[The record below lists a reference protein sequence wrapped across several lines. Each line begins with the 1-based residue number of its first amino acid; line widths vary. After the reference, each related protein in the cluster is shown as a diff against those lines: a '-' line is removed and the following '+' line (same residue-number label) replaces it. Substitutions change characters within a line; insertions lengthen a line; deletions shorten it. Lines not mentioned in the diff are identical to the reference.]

1 MRIVRCRAYGSP
13 DVLTIEDVPIPD
25 PKDDEILIRV
35 EASNLTAG
43 DCELRR
49 FEVAFLFWLPLRL
62 MFGVFRPRD
71 LVLGQDVAGIVEK
84 VGSKVTRLKPGDAVY
99 GLTGMRFGGHADYV
113 CLPETCCIGPRPASL
128 SPAEAVSL
136 PVGGYNAAHFLR
148 ETALEAGE
156 SILIHGAAGTIG
168 TMIVQMARNIG
179 AVVTAIDSGD
189 KLPTLEALGA
199 DHVIDYRTE
208 DFTQNG
214 QQYDV
219 IIDLVH
225 RSPKAIASLK
235 DGGYYLLG
243 NPSAIQTLR
252 GKRRSRKHG
261 KTVIPALASYSLE
274 NLDWLKELAEAGKLQ
289 PVVDRTYTLEQA
301 AEGHRYVE
309 SGAKIG
315 NVILVTE

>member
-13 DVLTIEDVPIPD
+13 DVLNIEDVPIPL

-49 FEVAFLFWLPLRL
+49 FDVAFLFWLPLRL
-62 MFGVFRPRD
+62 MFGLFRPRR

-84 VGSKVTRLKPGDAVY
+84 VGASVTRLKPGDAVY

-113 CLPETCCIGPRPASL
+113 CLPESYCVGPRPANL
-128 SPAEAVSL
+128 SAAEAASL
-136 PVGGYNAAHFLR
+136 PVGGYNASHFLR
-148 ETALEAGE
+148 ETALDEGE
-156 SILIHGAAGTIG
+156 SILVHGAAGTIG
-168 TMIVQMARNIG
+168 TIVVQLAKNMG
-179 AVVTAIDSGD
+179 AIVTAVDAGD

-199 DHVIDYRTE
+199 DHVIDYRSE
-208 DFTQNG
+208 DFTKNG

-252 GKRRSRKHG
+252 GKRRSKKDG
-261 KTVIPALASYSLE
+261 TTVIPALAAYTLE

-289 PVVDRTYTLEQA
+289 PVVDRTYTLEEA